1 MRSNTSATLQN
12 TVILFCGG
20 MVGFTWTYYGLDVG
34 VLVDVDVVSVPTVGV
49 LPEVTIIVSTG
60 AGVGFLAKCN

>member
-1 MRSNTSATLQN
+1 
-12 TVILFCGG
+12 
-20 MVGFTWTYYGLDVG
+20 MVGPLSDFTWTYYVLDVG
-34 VLVDVDVVSVPTVGV
+34 VPVGVDVVSVPTVGV